1 MKTPSIR
8 PAILVLMAL
17 ALSAPTIANVAGG
30 NEPAMAAGEHIGGAI
45 VVSWF
50 AVGVVGHLVD
60 SYRSAAVRR
69 NQQRHS
75 PPQ

>member
-8 PAILVLMAL
+8 PAILVLMVL
-17 ALSAPTIANVAGG
+17 ALSAPTIADIAAGS
-30 NEPAMAAGEHIGGAI
+30 EPAIAAGEHIGGAI
-45 VVSWF
+45 LVSWF
-50 AVGVVGHLVD
+50 AVGVVGYLVD

-69 NQQRHS
+69 NRQRHS